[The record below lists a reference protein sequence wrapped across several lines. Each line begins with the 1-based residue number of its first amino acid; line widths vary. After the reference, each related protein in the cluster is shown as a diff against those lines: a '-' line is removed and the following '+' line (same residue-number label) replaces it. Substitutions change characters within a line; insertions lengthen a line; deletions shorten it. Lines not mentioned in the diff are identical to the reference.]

1 LIGYGARAGA
11 DDSAVYLNVY
21 LNVEQ
26 AEECT
31 DALGEK
37 RGKKTTAAHF
47 LPEWKL
53 V

>member
-11 DDSAVYLNVY
+11 DNSAVY

-47 LPEWKL
+47 LPE
-53 V
+53 